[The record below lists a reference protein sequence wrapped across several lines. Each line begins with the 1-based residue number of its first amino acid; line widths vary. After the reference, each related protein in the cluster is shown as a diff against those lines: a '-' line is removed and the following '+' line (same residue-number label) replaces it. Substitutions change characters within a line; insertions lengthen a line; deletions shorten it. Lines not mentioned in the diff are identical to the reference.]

1 MHSRPCTTS
10 RRHTL
15 LSWPFKPE
23 NNALVAGW
31 GFWLA
36 IAGLVLTL
44 IGFAVTLVQLSK
56 AKGAAT
62 AVEDEIKRIRESLS
76 QYDAAQDI
84 AKSSYALAAT
94 RRYLSNGAWQDV
106 SDSYEDVRR
115 GLVQVKGSG
124 NLTDADLLT
133 QIGAASDYIQK
144 LCSRIERGLERP
156 PVIIDASKTRAML
169 RKHDE
174 LISAIT
180 TSIQR
185 DVI

>member
-1 MHSRPCTTS
+1 M
-10 RRHTL
+10 
-15 LSWPFKPE
+15 
-23 NNALVAGW
+23 
-31 GFWLA
+31 
-36 IAGLVLTL
+36 
-44 IGFAVTLVQLSK
+44 VQLSK
-56 AKGAAT
+56 AKSAAT
-62 AVEDEIKRIRESLS
+62 AVKDEIERIRESLS

-115 GLVQVKGSG
+115 GLVQVRGSG
-124 NLTDADLLT
+124 HVTDAELLS
-133 QIGAASDYIQK
+133 QIEIASEYIQK

-156 PVIIDASKTRAML
+156 PVVIDVSKTRAMI

-174 LISAIT
+174 LISTIT